1 MDNNVHL
8 PFDVAARLRA
18 ANKMR
23 SNPTS
28 PTDTA
33 SNNTDKLA
41 MAGQALGQSTIF
53 QAVAK

>member
-28 PTDTA
+28 PTTSA
-33 SNNTDKLA
+33 SSSTEKLG
-41 MAGQALGQSTIF
+41 MTGQASTPSIVLH
-53 QAVAK
+53 AVAK